1 MKIMKLER
9 SVILW
14 GPVALVTSFS
24 WIRNAQLRPDQI
36 HHVVLA
42 LAMCMVKPLKDA
54 GFVDGKKA

>member
-1 MKIMKLER
+1 M
-9 SVILW
+9 ILW